1 MLQHLSV
8 ENYALIKQLDLS
20 FNKGF
25 TTITGETGAGK
36 SILLGALSLILG
48 SRADSNV
55 LNDPEKKCFIEGTFL
70 IGNYKLQDFFTEN
83 ELDYDE
89 ELILRREINKQGKSR
104 AFINDTPVRLQTMKD
119 LGVKLV
125 DIHSQNNTLT
135 LNNSDVQL
143 AVVDTMVKHQETLND
158 YAIGFKT
165 YQKLL
170 KHYNLLLQKDQQ
182 SKADLDY
189 YQFLYDELEKTALK
203 AHEQEE
209 TEQEL
214 ELQNHAEGIKTALSS
229 GTQIIYQKDESI
241 IEQLKSI
248 YNLIDTSAGQIESIM
263 EVGERLRST
272 IIELEDLSGE
282 MDRIS
287 ADITYDPQ
295 RIEELNARLDTI
307 YSLQQKHRVN
317 SLEELLE
324 KQNDL
329 EVKLH
334 SISSLEQELL
344 ETQQEID
351 TLRKSLEEQAAI
363 ISENRRSVLP
373 DIEKEISLVL
383 KELGMPDAV
392 FEVKHTYLDELSRE
406 GKDRFEFLFNA
417 NKGLTPQPIA
427 KVASG
432 GELSRLML
440 SVKSLIAHKTLLPT
454 IIFDEID
461 SGVSGD
467 IAGKTGN
474 IMKKMAKEVQVIA
487 ITHLPQIAG
496 KGHTHLFVRKQVDN
510 GKTFSQIKELNNAER
525 VEELAKMLS
534 DDKIT
539 EAALETARELMNK

>member
-55 LNDPEKKCFIEGTFL
+55 LNDPEKKCFIEGTFS

-83 ELDYDE
+83 ELDYDD

-119 LGVKLV
+119 LGIKLV

-143 AVVDTMVKHQETLND
+143 AVVDTMVKHQEALHN
-158 YAIGFKT
+158 YAVGFKT
-165 YQKLL
+165 YQELRKQ
-170 KHYNLLLQKDQQ
+170 YNLLRQKDQQ
-182 SKADLDY
+182 AKADLDY
-189 YQFLYDELEKTALK
+189 YQFLYDELDKAALK

-214 ELQNHAEGIKTALSS
+214 ELQNHAEGIKTALAS

-248 YNLIDTSAGQIESIM
+248 YNLIEASAGQIESIM

-287 ADITYDPQ
+287 EDITYDPQ

-307 YSLQQKHRVN
+307 YGLQQKHRVN

-329 EVKLH
+329 EAKLH

-344 ETQQEID
+344 ATQQEID
-351 TLRKSLEEQAAI
+351 TLRKSLEEQAAK

-392 FEVKHTYLDELSRE
+392 FKVQHTYLEELSRE

-417 NKGLTPQPIA
+417 NKGLTLQPIA

-474 IMKKMAKEVQVIA
+474 IMKKMANEVQVIA

-496 KGHTHLFVRKQVDN
+496 KGHTHLFVRKQVDH
-510 GKTFSQIKELNNAER
+510 GKTFSQIKKLNNDER